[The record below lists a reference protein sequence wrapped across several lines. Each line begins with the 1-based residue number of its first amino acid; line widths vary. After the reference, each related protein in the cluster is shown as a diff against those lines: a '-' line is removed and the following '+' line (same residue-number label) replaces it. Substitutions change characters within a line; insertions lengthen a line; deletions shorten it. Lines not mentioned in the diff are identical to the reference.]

1 MSTLS
6 KLTVV
11 ILLSAG
17 AFIPMQGCKN
27 GPPPVMLARRLF
39 KNKDQ
44 DLGAISQGAVL
55 KLTKSSDGTATVG
68 EDFKVSLASKSGD
81 GQAWQCRTANDPYVL
96 VDAASETDP
105 AGAVSAGTEIHTLYH
120 LHANAAGNAKI
131 EFALVSTTD
140 KNSSAKE
147 TITLEV
153 EVKAAAS
160 K

>member
-6 KLTVV
+6 KLAVV

-55 KLTKSSDGTATVG
+55 KLEKSSNGTATVG
-68 EDFKVSLASKSGD
+68 EDFKVSFKSKSGD
-81 GQAWQCRTANDPYVL
+81 GQAWQCRTANDPYIL

-120 LHANAAGNAKI
+120 LHANAAGDAKI

>member
-1 MSTLS
+1 MSESMNPALRPEMAQLPTYKAGKKVEPVNGLTAFKLS
-6 KLTVV
+6 SNEVSQAPLPSVV
-11 ILLSAG
+11 A
-17 AFIPMQGCKN
+17 
-27 GPPPVMLARRLF
+27 
-39 KNKDQ
+39 
-44 DLGAISQGAVL
+44 AI
-55 KLTKSSDGTATVG
+55 
-68 EDFKVSLASKSGD
+68 
-81 GQAWQCRTANDPYVL
+81 

-105 AGAVSAGTEIHTLYH
+105 AGGVSAGTEIHTLYH